1 MPGDSQSSPMSDKT
15 VQSSS
20 VVGMPSLAA
29 NGDIAAAAAIALLGA
44 VVLSLRPGLPFAV
57 RAAIVVPLVLFVPGY
72 VIVGALFPAE
82 KGVQTA
88 RMEPSLVERFG
99 LALGLSIFVVPLI
112 GVVVD
117 ALLSLTL
124 VPVLDTIAAVT
135 IAAGLIALVRRT
147 RLPTAEQF
155 HTTRAIRSA
164 FSGARERPLTQ
175 LFLIGAVLLSVVAI
189 GASGVVATTGDG
201 DAVTEFYLTTE
212 GPDGGQ
218 VMATAET
225 IGNDSTQ
232 QLTVENPAD
241 PVGEYTIVART
252 GVVADGDVTDRRT
265 VGQTT
270 VTLDR
275 NGTATTTYDLELDR
289 GERPIVLTYLLYED
303 EPANTPTRENAVR
316 WLRVRIE

>member
-1 MPGDSQSSPMSDKT
+1 MSDKT
-15 VQSSS
+15 VQPSS
-20 VVGMPSLAA
+20 VVGVPSLAA
-29 NGDIAAAAAIALLGA
+29 NGDIAAAVAIALLGA

-88 RMEPSLVERFG
+88 RVEPSLVERFG
-99 LALGLSIFVVPLI
+99 LALGLSIFVVPVI

-135 IAAGLIALVRRT
+135 IAAGVIALVRRAQLAPAK
-147 RLPTAEQF
+147 RF
-155 HTTRAIRSA
+155 HTTRAIRTA

-189 GASGVVATTGDG
+189 GASGVVATTGSD
-201 DAVTEFYLTTE
+201 DSVTQFYLTTE

-218 VMATAET
+218 LMATAET
-225 IGNDSTQ
+225 IDDDSTQ
-232 QLTVENPAD
+232 QLTVESPAD
-241 PVGEYTIVART
+241 PLGEYTIVART
-252 GVVADGDVTDRRT
+252 GVVADGDVTEQRT

-270 VTLDR
+270 VTLGE
-275 NGTATTTYDLELDR
+275 NGTATTTDDLELDR
-289 GERPIVLTYLLYED
+289 DGRPIVLTYLLYED
-303 EPANTPTRENAVR
+303 EPADTPTRENAVR
-316 WLRVRIE
+316 WLRVRIR